1 MTPVHRFLAQ
11 EGLTSNLKLHVVLS
25 NTFTKYQGHET
36 LSIVFAQSLLWTAH
50 AHDNDGFLDYAI
62 PFFESTAMV
71 SDSEVRRHAMRGG
84 HDTLATTL
92 INLRHFK
99 NDLKVVP
106 DFHTCSAKD
115 FVKFQKRA
123 YTTIVNGKSAG
134 TITYIGPWLFLGP
147 MKIILCAEQRL
158 WNDPD
163 IDTLILPS
171 GVEVIRGIR
180 ILLRDT
186 NLITS
191 LVPED
196 LVEIE
201 GDIYSGHSRDCL
213 INNQL
218 KNIAVKANS
227 TVLHINTAC
236 QLLGMGEI
244 SLP

>member
-1 MTPVHRFLAQ
+1 MTPVHGFLAQ
-11 EGLTSNLKLHVVLS
+11 EGLASNLALHVGLS
-25 NTFTKYQGHET
+25 NTFAKYQGHDT
-36 LSIVFAQSLLWTAH
+36 LSIAFAQSLLWTAH
-50 AHDNDGFLDYAI
+50 AHNNDGFLDYAI
-62 PFFESTAMV
+62 PFFESTALV
-71 SDSEVRRHAMRGG
+71 SDSEVCRHSMRGG
-84 HDTLATTL
+84 PDTLATTL

-99 NDLKVVP
+99 NDLKVP
-106 DFHTCSAKD
+106 DFHTCSAMD

-123 YTTIVNGKSAG
+123 YAVIVYGKTSG

-147 MKIILCAEQRL
+147 MKIILCSEQRL

-171 GVEVIRGIR
+171 GIEVIRGIR

-201 GDIYSGHSRDCL
+201 GDIFSGHARDCM

-218 KNIAVKANS
+218 KNIAVTAKS